1 MNKRI
6 SLGVAISLI
15 AIGCAITFVLT
26 WTVSLNIYN
35 SKISSAD
42 KYEGVYEKLR
52 EIDAVVKNNYIGS
65 VSEEDVEN
73 GIINGYVSGIGDKYA
88 SYLDANNYYE
98 LQQNSGG
105 VVSGAGLVAQPD
117 GSGYLVVTKVY
128 TNSSAHLNGIKVGDI
143 ITEIDGKSLLTMEEK
158 TALEKI
164 AGEIGTKLTMKL
176 LRDSEEINV
185 SLIRQQIDIESVTGE
200 MLDNG
205 IGYIKITSFNDKTAE
220 QFSGALNSLT
230 SSNLNALILD
240 VRQNGGGSI
249 SPLKSMLNKLL
260 PACVAATAE
269 YANGVRKTLIETD
282 SDTNIT
288 VPMAI
293 LVDGGTASA
302 AELFAVALRDEGSA
316 LLIGTQTYGKAVIQG
331 TFGFPDG
338 TALTIS
344 NAKII
349 PSKSA
354 SYDGVGLKPDYVC
367 ELPAGTTLDTVSREN
382 DSQLQKAVEI
392 LTPAAPA
399 NPENPETPDAGET
412 NE

>member
-1 MNKRI
+1 M
-6 SLGVAISLI
+6 AISLI

-42 KYEGVYEKLR
+42 QYEGVYEKLR

-65 VSEEDVEN
+65 VSEESIES

-98 LQQNSGG
+98 LQQTTGG
-105 VVSGAGLVAQPD
+105 VVSGAGLVAQAD

-128 TNSSAHLNGIKVGDI
+128 TNSSAHLNGVKAGDV
-143 ITEIDGKSLLTMEEK
+143 ITEIDGKSLLSMEEK

-164 AGEIGTKLTMKL
+164 SGEIGTKLTMKL
-176 LRDSEEINV
+176 LRDGEEINV

-200 MLDNG
+200 MLENG

-220 QFSGALNSLT
+220 QFAGALSSLT
-230 SSNLNALILD
+230 SSGLNSLILD

-249 SPLKSMLNKLL
+249 APLKSMLNKLL

-269 YANGVRKTLIETD
+269 YANGIRKTLIETD
-282 SDTNIT
+282 SASNIS
-288 VPMAI
+288 VPMAV

-302 AELFAVALRDEGSA
+302 AELFAVALRDEGNA
-316 LLIGTQTYGKAVIQG
+316 LLVGTQTYGKAIIQG
-331 TFGFPDG
+331 TYSFPDG

-349 PSKSA
+349 PSKSTP
-354 SYDGVGLKPDYVC
+354 YDGVGLKPDYVT
-367 ELPAGTTLDTVSREN
+367 ELPAGSTPDTVSREN

-399 NPENPETPDAGET
+399 APETSE
-412 NE
+412 

>member
-42 KYEGVYEKLR
+42 QYEGVYEKLR

-65 VSEEDVEN
+65 VSEESIES

-98 LQQNSGG
+98 LQQTTGG
-105 VVSGAGLVAQPD
+105 VVSGAGLVAQAD

-128 TNSSAHLNGIKVGDI
+128 TNSSAHLNGVKAGDV
-143 ITEIDGKSLLTMEEK
+143 ITEIDGKSLLSMEEK

-164 AGEIGTKLTMKL
+164 SGEIGTKLTMKL
-176 LRDSEEINV
+176 LRDGEEINV

-200 MLDNG
+200 MLENG

-220 QFSGALNSLT
+220 QFAGALSSLT
-230 SSNLNALILD
+230 SSGLNSLILD

-249 SPLKSMLNKLL
+249 APLKSMLNKLL

-269 YANGVRKTLIETD
+269 YANGIRKTLIETD
-282 SDTNIT
+282 SASNIS
-288 VPMAI
+288 VPMAV

-302 AELFAVALRDEGSA
+302 AELFAVALRDEGNA
-316 LLIGTQTYGKAVIQG
+316 LLIGTQTYGKAIIQG
-331 TFGFPDG
+331 TYSFPDG

-349 PSKSA
+349 PSKSTP
-354 SYDGVGLKPDYVC
+354 YDGVGLKPDYVT
-367 ELPAGTTLDTVSREN
+367 ELPTGSTPDTVSREN

-399 NPENPETPDAGET
+399 APETSE
-412 NE
+412 

>member
-6 SLGVAISLI
+6 PLGVAISLI

-42 KYEGVYEKLR
+42 RYEGVYEKLR
-52 EIDAVVKNNYIGS
+52 EIDAVVKNNYINADS
-65 VSEEDVEN
+65 ISDEAIEN
-73 GIINGYVSGIGDKYA
+73 GIINGYVGGIGDKYA

-98 LQQNSGG
+98 LQQTSGG
-105 VVSGAGLVAQPD
+105 VVSGAGLVAQAD

-128 TNSSAHLNGIKVGDI
+128 TNSSAYLNGVKAGDV
-143 ITEIDGKSLLTMEEK
+143 ITEIDGKSLLAMEEK

-164 AGEIGTKLTMKL
+164 SGEIGTKLTMKL
-176 LRDSEEINV
+176 LRNGEEINV

-220 QFSGALNSLT
+220 QFAGALNSLT
-230 SSNLNALILD
+230 SSTLNGLILD

-249 SPLKSMLNKLL
+249 APLKSMLNKLL

-282 SDTNIT
+282 SATNIS
-288 VPMAI
+288 VPMAV
-293 LVDGGTASA
+293 LVDSGTASA
-302 AELFAVALRDEGSA
+302 AELFAVALRDEGNA
-316 LLIGTQTYGKAVIQG
+316 LLVGTQTYGKAIIQG
-331 TFGFPDG
+331 TYSFPDG

-354 SYDGVGLKPDYVC
+354 SYDGVGLKPDYVT
-367 ELPAGTTLDTVSREN
+367 ELPAGSTLNTISREN
-382 DSQLQKAVEI
+382 DSQLQKAIEI

-399 NPENPETPDAGET
+399 PETSE
-412 NE
+412 

>member
-42 KYEGVYEKLR
+42 QYEGVYEKLR

-65 VSEEDVEN
+65 VSEESIES

-98 LQQNSGG
+98 LQQTTGG
-105 VVSGAGLVAQPD
+105 VVSGAGLVAQAD

-128 TNSSAHLNGIKVGDI
+128 TNSSAHLNGVKAGDV
-143 ITEIDGKSLLTMEEK
+143 ITEIDGKSLLSMEEK

-164 AGEIGTKLTMKL
+164 SGEIGTKLTMKL
-176 LRDSEEINV
+176 LRDGEEINV

-200 MLDNG
+200 MLENG

-220 QFSGALNSLT
+220 QFAGALSSLT
-230 SSNLNALILD
+230 SSGLNSLILD

-249 SPLKSMLNKLL
+249 APLKSMLNKLL

-269 YANGVRKTLIETD
+269 YANGIRKTLIETD
-282 SDTNIT
+282 SASNIS
-288 VPMAI
+288 VPMAV

-302 AELFAVALRDEGSA
+302 AELFAVALRDEGNA
-316 LLIGTQTYGKAVIQG
+316 LLVGTQTYGKAIIQG
-331 TFGFPDG
+331 TYSFPDG

-349 PSKSA
+349 PSKSTP
-354 SYDGVGLKPDYVC
+354 YDGVGLKPDYVT
-367 ELPAGTTLDTVSREN
+367 ELPAGSTPDTVSREN

-399 NPENPETPDAGET
+399 APETSE
-412 NE
+412 

>member
-1 MNKRI
+1 MNKKI
-6 SLGVAISLI
+6 SMGVAISLI

-35 SKISSAD
+35 SKISSGD
-42 KYEGVYEKLR
+42 QYEGVYEKLR
-52 EIDAVVKNNYIGS
+52 ELDAVVRNNYIGTFTDES
-65 VSEEDVEN
+65 VEN

-88 SYLDANNYYE
+88 SYLQENSYYE
-98 LQQNSGG
+98 LQQTSGG
-105 VVSGAGLVAQPD
+105 VVNGAGIVAEAD
-117 GSGYLVVTKVY
+117 GSGYLVITRVY
-128 TNSSAHLNGIKVGDI
+128 TNSSAYLNGVKVGDV
-143 ITEIDGKSLLTMEEK
+143 ITEIDGKNLLTMEDSD
-158 TALEKI
+158 ALDKLS
-164 AGEIGTKLTMKL
+164 GEIGTKLALKL
-176 LRDSEEINV
+176 LRDGNEISV
-185 SLIRQQIDIESVTGE
+185 SLIRQTIDIESVTGE

-230 SSNLNALILD
+230 ENDLKALILD
-240 VRQNGGGSI
+240 VRQNGGGTL

-282 SDTNIT
+282 SEASVS
-288 VPMAI
+288 VPMAV

-302 AELFAVALRDEGSA
+302 AELFAVALRDEGNA

-331 TFGFPDG
+331 TYGFPDG

-349 PSKSA
+349 PSKSP
-354 SYDGVGLKPDYVC
+354 SYDGVGLKPDYIT
-367 ELPAGTTLDTVSREN
+367 ELPAGTTPGTISREN
-382 DSQLQKAVEI
+382 DSQLQKAIEI
-392 LTPAAPA
+392 MTPAEPVEQ
-399 NPENPETPDAGET
+399 PTESE
-412 NE
+412 

>member
-1 MNKRI
+1 M
-6 SLGVAISLI
+6 AISLI

-42 KYEGVYEKLR
+42 QYEGVYEKLR

-65 VSEEDVEN
+65 VSEESIES

-98 LQQNSGG
+98 LQQTTGG
-105 VVSGAGLVAQPD
+105 VVSGAGLVAQAD

-128 TNSSAHLNGIKVGDI
+128 TNSSAHLNGVKAGDV
-143 ITEIDGKSLLTMEEK
+143 ITEIDGKSLLSMEEK

-164 AGEIGTKLTMKL
+164 SGEIGTKLTMKL
-176 LRDSEEINV
+176 LRDGEEINV

-200 MLDNG
+200 MLENG

-220 QFSGALNSLT
+220 QFAGALSSLT
-230 SSNLNALILD
+230 SSGLNSLILD

-249 SPLKSMLNKLL
+249 APLKSMLNKLL

-269 YANGVRKTLIETD
+269 YANGIRKTLIETD
-282 SDTNIT
+282 SASNIS
-288 VPMAI
+288 VPMAV

-302 AELFAVALRDEGSA
+302 AELFAVALRDEGNA
-316 LLIGTQTYGKAVIQG
+316 LLIGTQTYGKAIIQG
-331 TFGFPDG
+331 TYSFPDG

-349 PSKSA
+349 PSKSTP
-354 SYDGVGLKPDYVC
+354 YDGVGLKPDYVT
-367 ELPAGTTLDTVSREN
+367 ELPTGSTPDTVSREN

-399 NPENPETPDAGET
+399 APETSE
-412 NE
+412 

>member
-65 VSEEDVEN
+65 VSEESIES

-98 LQQNSGG
+98 LQQTSGG
-105 VVSGAGLVAQPD
+105 VVSGAGLVAQAD

-128 TNSSAHLNGIKVGDI
+128 TNSSAYLNGVKTGDV
-143 ITEIDGKSLLTMEEK
+143 ITEIDGKSLLSMEEK

-164 AGEIGTKLTMKL
+164 SGEIGTKLTMKL
-176 LRDSEEINV
+176 LRNGEEINV

-205 IGYIKITSFNDKTAE
+205 VGYIKITSFNDKTAE
-220 QFSGALNSLT
+220 QFAGALSSLT
-230 SSNLNALILD
+230 SSTLNGLILD

-249 SPLKSMLNKLL
+249 APLKSMLNKLL

-282 SDTNIT
+282 SATNIS
-288 VPMAI
+288 VPMAV

-302 AELFAVALRDEGSA
+302 AELFAVALRDEGNA

-331 TFGFPDG
+331 TYGFPDG

-354 SYDGVGLKPDYVC
+354 PYDGVGLKPDYVT
-367 ELPAGTTLDTVSREN
+367 ELPAGSTPDTISREN

-399 NPENPETPDAGET
+399 APETSE
-412 NE
+412 

>member
-42 KYEGVYEKLR
+42 QYEGVYEKLR

-65 VSEEDVEN
+65 VSEESIES

-98 LQQNSGG
+98 LQQTTGG
-105 VVSGAGLVAQPD
+105 VVSGAGLVAQAD

-128 TNSSAHLNGIKVGDI
+128 TNSSALLNGVKAGDV
-143 ITEIDGKSLLTMEEK
+143 ITEIDGKSLLSMEEK

-164 AGEIGTKLTMKL
+164 SGEIGTKLTMKL
-176 LRDSEEINV
+176 LRDGEEINV

-200 MLDNG
+200 MLENG
-205 IGYIKITSFNDKTAE
+205 VGYIKITSFNDKTAE
-220 QFSGALNSLT
+220 QFAGALNSLT
-230 SSNLNALILD
+230 SAGLNALILD

-249 SPLKSMLNKLL
+249 APLKSMLNKLL

-269 YANGVRKTLIETD
+269 YANGIRKTLIETD
-282 SDTNIT
+282 SASNIS
-288 VPMAI
+288 VPMVV

-302 AELFAVALRDEGSA
+302 AELFAVALRDEGNA
-316 LLIGTQTYGKAVIQG
+316 LLIGTQTYGKAIIQG
-331 TFGFPDG
+331 TYSFPDG

-349 PSKSA
+349 PSKSTP
-354 SYDGVGLKPDYVC
+354 YDGVGLKPDYVT
-367 ELPAGTTLDTVSREN
+367 ELPTGSTPDTVSREN

-399 NPENPETPDAGET
+399 APETSE
-412 NE
+412 

>member
-52 EIDAVVKNNYIGS
+52 EIDAVVKNNYININS
-65 VSEEDVEN
+65 VNEESIEN

-98 LQQNSGG
+98 LQQTSGG
-105 VVSGAGLVAQPD
+105 VVSGAGLVAQAD

-128 TNSSAHLNGIKVGDI
+128 TNSSAYLNGVKVGDV
-143 ITEIDGKSLLTMEEK
+143 ITEIDGKSLLSMEEK

-164 AGEIGTKLTMKL
+164 SGEIGTKLTMKL
-176 LRDSEEINV
+176 LRNGEEINV

-200 MLDNG
+200 MLENG

-220 QFSGALNSLT
+220 QFAGALSSLT
-230 SSNLNALILD
+230 SSTLNGLILD

-249 SPLKSMLNKLL
+249 APLKSMLNKLL

-269 YANGVRKTLIETD
+269 YSNGVRKTLIETD
-282 SDTNIT
+282 SATNIS
-288 VPMAI
+288 VPMAV

-302 AELFAVALRDEGSA
+302 AELFAVALRDEGNA

-331 TFGFPDG
+331 TYGFPDG

-354 SYDGVGLKPDYVC
+354 PYDGVGLKPDYVT
-367 ELPAGTTLDTVSREN
+367 ELPAGSTLDTISREN

-399 NPENPETPDAGET
+399 HETSE
-412 NE
+412 

>member
-42 KYEGVYEKLR
+42 QYEGVYEKLR

-65 VSEEDVEN
+65 VSEESIEN

-88 SYLDANNYYE
+88 AYLDANNYYE
-98 LQQNSGG
+98 LQQTSGG
-105 VVSGAGLVAQPD
+105 VVSGAGLVAQAD

-128 TNSSAHLNGIKVGDI
+128 TNSSAYLNGVKAGDV
-143 ITEIDGKSLLTMEEK
+143 ITEIDGKSLLSMEEK

-164 AGEIGTKLTMKL
+164 SGEIGTKLTMKL
-176 LRDSEEINV
+176 LRNGEEINV

-200 MLDNG
+200 MLENG

-220 QFSGALNSLT
+220 QFAGALSSLT
-230 SSNLNALILD
+230 SSNLNGLILD

-249 SPLKSMLNKLL
+249 APLKSMLNKLL

-282 SDTNIT
+282 SAANIS
-288 VPMAI
+288 VPMAV

-302 AELFAVALRDEGSA
+302 AELFAVALRDEGNA

-331 TFGFPDG
+331 TYGFPDG

-354 SYDGVGLKPDYVC
+354 SYDGVGLKPDYVT
-367 ELPAGTTLDTVSREN
+367 ELAAGSTPDNVSREN

-392 LTPAAPA
+392 LSPATPAG
-399 NPENPETPDAGET
+399 PETSE
-412 NE
+412 

>member
-42 KYEGVYEKLR
+42 QYEGVYEKLR

-65 VSEEDVEN
+65 VSEESIES

-98 LQQNSGG
+98 LQQTTGG
-105 VVSGAGLVAQPD
+105 VVSGAGLVAQAD

-128 TNSSAHLNGIKVGDI
+128 TNSSAHLNGVKAGDV
-143 ITEIDGKSLLTMEEK
+143 ITEIDGKSLLSMEEK

-164 AGEIGTKLTMKL
+164 SGEIGTKLTMKL
-176 LRDSEEINV
+176 LRDGEEINV

-200 MLDNG
+200 MLENG

-220 QFSGALNSLT
+220 QFAGALSSLT
-230 SSNLNALILD
+230 SSGLNSLILD
-240 VRQNGGGSI
+240 VRQNGGGAI
-249 SPLKSMLNKLL
+249 APLKSMLNKLL

-269 YANGVRKTLIETD
+269 YANGIRKTLIETD
-282 SDTNIT
+282 SASNIS
-288 VPMAI
+288 VPMAV

-302 AELFAVALRDEGSA
+302 AELFAVALRDEGNA
-316 LLIGTQTYGKAVIQG
+316 LLVGTQTYGKAIIQG
-331 TFGFPDG
+331 TYSFPDG

-349 PSKSA
+349 PSKSTP
-354 SYDGVGLKPDYVC
+354 YDGVGLKPDYVT
-367 ELPAGTTLDTVSREN
+367 ELPAGSTPDTVSREN

-399 NPENPETPDAGET
+399 APETSE
-412 NE
+412 

>member
-1 MNKRI
+1 MNKKV

-35 SKISSAD
+35 SKISSGD
-42 KYEGVYEKLR
+42 QYEGVYEKLR
-52 EIDAVVKNNYIGS
+52 ELDAVVRNNYIGTLTDES
-65 VSEEDVEN
+65 VEN

-88 SYLDANNYYE
+88 SYLQENSYYE
-98 LQQNSGG
+98 LQQTSGG
-105 VVSGAGLVAQPD
+105 VVNGAGIVAEAD
-117 GSGYLVVTKVY
+117 GSGYLVVTRVY
-128 TNSSAHLNGIKVGDI
+128 TNSSAYLNGVKEGDV
-143 ITEIDGKSLLTMEEK
+143 ITEIDGKNLLTMEDGA
-158 TALEKI
+158 ALDKLS
-164 AGEIGTKLTMKL
+164 GEIGTKLALKL
-176 LRDSEEINV
+176 LRDGEEISVN
-185 SLIRQQIDIESVTGE
+185 LIRQTIDIESVTGE

-230 SSNLNALILD
+230 ENNLKALILD
-240 VRQNGGGSI
+240 VRQNGGGTL

-269 YANGVRKTLIETD
+269 YKNGVRKTLIETD
-282 SDTNIT
+282 SEVFVS
-288 VPMAI
+288 VPIAV

-302 AELFAVALRDEGSA
+302 AELFAVALRDEGKA

-331 TFGFPDG
+331 TYGFPDG

-349 PSKSA
+349 PSKSP
-354 SYDGVGLKPDYVC
+354 SYDGVGLKPDYVT
-367 ELPAGTTLDTVSREN
+367 ELPAGTTPSTISREN
-382 DSQLQKAVEI
+382 DSQLQKAIEI
-392 LTPAAPA
+392 MTPAAPVEQ
-399 NPENPETPDAGET
+399 PTQSE
-412 NE
+412 